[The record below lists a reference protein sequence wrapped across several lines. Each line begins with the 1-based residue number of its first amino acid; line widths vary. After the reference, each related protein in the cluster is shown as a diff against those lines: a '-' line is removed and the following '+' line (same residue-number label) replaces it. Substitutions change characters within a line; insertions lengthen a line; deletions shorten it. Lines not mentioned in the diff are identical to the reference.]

1 MVKKVIQVDINLKV
15 MKVNYKSV
23 PENEAIS
30 SKKKNI
36 DEIIKEN
43 LELMYSIQKNRNNF
57 CQLVG
62 GC

>member
-1 MVKKVIQVDINLKV
+1 MCKLFDYILNYTIMERIKNSVSAINSAVKKVNV
-15 MKVNYKSV
+15 
-23 PENEAIS
+23 
-30 SKKKNI
+30 